1 MESWHL
7 WFDHTGREIT
17 KKYKTQ
23 IKELQGKYAL
33 YPLNT
38 LESVFLPYKLTPLDE
53 VKVVIINNEPSSLP
67 NQAHGLALSSLSGTT
82 TELFNVFATIEKQLD
97 IQCDYDNTNL
107 IRWAEQG
114 VLLLNLVPVIPIY
127 HKVNHHFTEGKEI
140 FENYMIN
147 LISFLVSDKKPK
159 VFINLGTNMK
169 YFLNYFSSKE
179 KKIHRIYYSYS
190 PKFPKFFESS
200 QDIFKGTNEFL
211 KSIGKEEINWR

>member
-1 MESWHL
+1 MESWCL
-7 WFDHTGREIT
+7 WFDHAGREVT
-17 KKYKTQ
+17 KEYKTQ
-23 IKELQGKYAL
+23 IEELQGKYAL
-33 YPLNT
+33 YPLNP
-38 LESVFLPYKLTPLDE
+38 LELVFLPYKLTPLDE
-53 VKVVIINNEPSSLP
+53 VRVVIINSEPSSLP
-67 NQAHGLALSSLSGTT
+67 NQAHGLALSSLSGMT

-114 VLLLNLVPVIPIY
+114 VLLLNLIPVIPIY
-127 HKVNHHFTEGKEI
+127 YKANHHFTEGKEI

-179 KKIHRIYYSYS
+179 EKIHRIYYSYS

-200 QDIFKGTNEFL
+200 QDIFKGTNKFL
-211 KSIGKEEINWR
+211 ESIGKEEINWR